1 MPFHRTSPSPDL
13 GYHWSWTWGHL
24 ILTTIF
30 AAAAASALVL
40 GAPWWLWA
48 PLVAF
53 TLWALAGF
61 VVMRFVIRMNE
72 ISNLPT
78 VSFLP
83 AGEGTVL
90 DIGCGTGR
98 ISIAMAR
105 ARPAVKVTGLDNFSA
120 DYIHDH
126 GDSNTERNF
135 RLAGISERAAVQSGD
150 MREMPFEDGSF
161 DAAASCAAIDHLEPA
176 DIPKTLSEVNRVLRP
191 SGQFLLMV
199 LVPNIWTLL
208 AFGPL
213 MHHGIGNR
221 RYWRQTLADTG
232 FTLDDE
238 GTSGGIAWFL
248 ATSSAERPSLVQPG
262 SGYARYGTKKAD

>member
-1 MPFHRTSPSPDL
+1 MPHHRTSPSPDL

-30 AAAAASALVL
+30 AAATGGVLVL
-40 GAPWWLWA
+40 GAAWWLWT
-48 PLVAF
+48 PLAAVASW
-53 TLWALAGF
+53 TLAGF

-72 ISNLPT
+72 ISDLPT

-90 DIGCGTGR
+90 DVGCGTGR
-98 ISIAMAR
+98 ISIAVAR

-120 DYIHDH
+120 DYMRDH
-126 GDSNTERNF
+126 SDTNTERNF
-135 RLAGISERAAVQSGD
+135 RLAGISERAALQSGD

-161 DAAASCAAIDHLEPA
+161 DAAASCAAIDHLKPA
-176 DIPKTLSEVNRVLRP
+176 DIPKALSEVNRVLRP

-213 MHHGIGNR
+213 VHHGIGNR
-221 RYWRQTLADTG
+221 RFWRQTLADTG

-238 GTSGGIAWFL
+238 GTSMGCAWFL
-248 ATSSAERPSLVQPG
+248 ATGSAERDSLARPG
-262 SGYARYGTKKAD
+262 SEYASYGTQKAY